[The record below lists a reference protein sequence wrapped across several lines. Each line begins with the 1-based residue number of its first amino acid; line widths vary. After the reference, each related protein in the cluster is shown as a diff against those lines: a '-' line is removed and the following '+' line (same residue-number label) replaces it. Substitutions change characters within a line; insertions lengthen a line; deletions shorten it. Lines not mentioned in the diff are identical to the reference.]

1 MYYQIHI
8 VPIRSEVGLRFML
21 SAAPQQAPG
30 GSDSSVTLET
40 WDKLAA
46 ALGSV
51 NIDAELIEEARKK
64 ALEKGEV
71 FNIRNV
77 ILTDEQLR
85 KLGLKRE

>member
-1 MYYQIHI
+1 M
-8 VPIRSEVGLRFML
+8 P
-21 SAAPQQAPG
+21 
-30 GSDSSVTLET
+30 SVTLET

-51 NIDAELIEEARKK
+51 NIDPKLIDEAQKK

-77 ILTDEQLR
+77 ILTDEQLE
-85 KLGLKRE
+85 KLGLKRK

>member
-1 MYYQIHI
+1 
-8 VPIRSEVGLRFML
+8 
-21 SAAPQQAPG
+21 
-30 GSDSSVTLET
+30 
-40 WDKLAA
+40 LAA